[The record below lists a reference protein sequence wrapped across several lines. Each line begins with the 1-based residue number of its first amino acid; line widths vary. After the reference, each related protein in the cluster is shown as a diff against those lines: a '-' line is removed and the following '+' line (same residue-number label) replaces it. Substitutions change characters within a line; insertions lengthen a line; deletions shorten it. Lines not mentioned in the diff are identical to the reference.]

1 MSVLA
6 KGIKRKLGDME
17 AFKDRC
23 YRSAS
28 QLRDIPE
35 SHHPQL
41 VTSVSERGSTIEGTE
56 RFANSPIPGDSHV
69 LSEPLSGSA
78 SGRASST
85 SLDSGAG
92 PSRRFEPNASVVLIG
107 LRGTGKSSLAVIL
120 STATGRRLVD
130 ADQFFQQVT
139 GLSRSAYK
147 KQHTIAQYRREE
159 AKVMSLMLTDH
170 REGCVIACGPG
181 SMERSGQQL
190 LKEYAK
196 THPVIHVVRD
206 ADSIQAYLKAWD
218 RDRVC
223 NFMELSGPLY
233 RACSNLEF
241 FNVSETGFE
250 LSQSRD
256 DIQNALLKE
265 EQTQQNANQ
274 TPFLTLKRVERDF
287 LLFVAFATGNKRELT
302 KLHSSFPLSSL
313 PIESRR
319 YTYAVSVSLSS
330 LLDKGLDVEELE
342 STADAFELRIDVP
355 DAPFTNLGLSPA
367 TADRISQAVAA
378 VRRSIIVP
386 IIYHVDASPSS
397 AEESP
402 SRRSDHSYLNLVEHG
417 LRLAPEFLTVD
428 LSYSD
433 AILSK
438 IIAAKGSTR
447 IIGHYS
453 SGRSDAASWD
463 DEEYM
468 SRYEHAAR
476 LGCDMVRMSRAAAT
490 IEDNFAVQRFR
501 DRINALPKSGPPII
515 AYNTGS
521 LGRLSCCFNP
531 ILTPVTHDSIRS
543 TCQTDKDASITV
555 REAQVALF
563 SSFALDPLRF
573 YVFGANV
580 AYSLSP
586 AMHNAAYR
594 ACGMPHQYSLYEAP
608 SLGDLNALVEDP
620 NFGGASVS
628 LPYKTEV
635 IPLLHSMSSHARA
648 IGAVNTLIPIRTTI
662 VHGEKEPD
670 LHLYTN
676 RAGPV
681 KALHGDN
688 TDWIGIYRCIRRGL
702 SPANAVRPSSTG
714 LVIGAGGM
722 ARAAIYAMIHLGVQ
736 NIFLYNRTL
745 GNAKRLAEHY
755 NRQYCICGT
764 RRTETEPQTRTTVH
778 VITSL
783 HDPWPAHYKQPT
795 MVVSCI
801 PAHSIGGVPAPNF
814 EMPLHWLESPT
825 GGVVVEVGPVYI
837 NDICPALI
845 DINTAGL
852 QTAQHATRQADPQPL
867 PSRLGCSRWSRCPP
881 RTRLCAV

>member
-1 MSVLA
+1 MEETQDSVEIIQPDMSVLA
-6 KGIKRKLGDME
+6 RGAKRKWADVE
-17 AFKDRC
+17 AVEDRC
-23 YRSAS
+23 YPSAS
-28 QLRDIPE
+28 HLRHIPQ
-35 SHHPQL
+35 SHNRQL
-41 VTSVSERGSTIEGTE
+41 VTSNSERGPAIEGTE
-56 RFANSPIPGDSHV
+56 RFSNAPIPDDSHL
-69 LSEPLSGSA
+69 LSESLSESA
-78 SGRASST
+78 SGFASPT
-85 SLDSGAG
+85 PVDSGTG
-92 PSRRFEPNASVVLIG
+92 PSRRFDPNASVVLIG

-147 KQHTIAQYRREE
+147 KRHTIAQYRREE
-159 AKVMSLMLTDH
+159 AKVMSLMLTDN

-196 THPVIHVVRD
+196 THPVIHVIRD
-206 ADSIQAYLKAWD
+206 PDSIQAYLKAWD

-265 EQTQQNANQ
+265 EQTQRNANQ

-287 LLFVAFATGNKRELT
+287 LHFVAFATGNKRELT
-302 KLHSSFPLSSL
+302 KLHSSFPLSLL

-342 STADAFELRIDVP
+342 STADAFELRVDVP
-355 DAPFTNLGLSPA
+355 DAPSTNLGLSPA
-367 TADRISQAVAA
+367 TADRISQAVAT

-386 IIYHVDASPSS
+386 IIYHVDESPSS

-402 SRRSDHSYLNLVEHG
+402 SRRSDQSYLNLVEHG

-438 IIAAKGSTR
+438 IIAANGSTR

-453 SGRSDAASWD
+453 SVRSDSASWD

-468 SRYEHAAR
+468 SRYERAAR
-476 LGCDMVRMSRAAAT
+476 LGCDMVRMSRPAST

-501 DRINALPKSGPPII
+501 DRINASHKSGPPII

-543 TCQTDKDASITV
+543 TCQTEKDASITV

-563 SSFALDPLRF
+563 SSFALDPLKF
-573 YVFGANV
+573 CVFGANV

-608 SLGDLNALVEDP
+608 SLRDLNALVEDP

-648 IGAVNTLIPIRTTI
+648 IGAVNTLIPIRTTV
-662 VHGEKEPD
+662 VHGDGKEPD

-676 RAGPV
+676 RAGPI

-745 GNAKRLAEHY
+745 ENAKRLAEHY
-755 NRQYCICGT
+755 NRQYCVSDT
-764 RRTETEPQTRTTVH
+764 RRKETESQTKTTVH
-778 VITSL
+778 VIKSL
-783 HDPWPAHYKQPT
+783 HDPWPANYKQPT

-814 EMPLHWLESPT
+814 EMPPHWLESPT
-825 GGVVVEVGPVYI
+825 GGVVVDVSPVCI
-837 NDICPALI
+837 TCIVLRLI
-845 DINTAGL
+845 DVII
-852 QTAQHATRQADPQPL
+852 
-867 PSRLGCSRWSRCPP
+867 
-881 RTRLCAV
+881 

>member
-1 MSVLA
+1 MDGPEEFSNASIPDDSHLFSQS
-6 KGIKRKLGDME
+6 LSE
-17 AFKDRC
+17 
-23 YRSAS
+23 SAS
-28 QLRDIPE
+28 RRVLPE
-35 SHHPQL
+35 P
-41 VTSVSERGSTIEGTE
+41 
-56 RFANSPIPGDSHV
+56 
-69 LSEPLSGSA
+69 
-78 SGRASST
+78 
-85 SLDSGAG
+85 LDSGVT
-92 PSRRFEPNASVVLIG
+92 PRRFDPNASVVLIG
-107 LRGTGKSSLAVIL
+107 LHGTGKSSLAVIL

-147 KQHTIAQYRREE
+147 KRHNIAQYRKEE
-159 AKVMSLMLTDH
+159 AKVMSLMLTEH

-190 LKEYAK
+190 LKEYTK

-206 ADSIQAYLKAWD
+206 PDSIQAYLKAWD
-218 RDRVC
+218 SDRVR
-223 NFMELSGPLY
+223 NFMELSAPLY

-256 DIQNALLKE
+256 DIPNCLLKE
-265 EQTQQNANQ
+265 EHTQRNANQ

-302 KLHSSFPLSSL
+302 KLHSSFPLSLL
-313 PIESRR
+313 PIESRP

-330 LLDKGLDVEELE
+330 LLEKGMDVEELE

-355 DAPFTNLGLSPA
+355 AAHSTNPGLSPT
-367 TADRISQAVAA
+367 TADRISQAVAI

-386 IIYHVDASPSS
+386 IIYHVDADASYTV
-397 AEESP
+397 ESP
-402 SRRSDHSYLNLVEHG
+402 SRRPDGAYLNLVEHG

-433 AILSK
+433 SILSR

-453 SGRSDAASWD
+453 SGTSYSGSWD

-468 SRYEHAAR
+468 ARYERAAR
-476 LGCDMVRMSRAAAT
+476 LGCDMVRLSRPAAT
-490 IEDNFAVQRFR
+490 IEDNFTVERFR
-501 DRINALPKSGPPII
+501 HRINTRPNSGPPII
-515 AYNTGS
+515 AYNTGP

-531 ILTPVTHDSIRS
+531 ILTSVTHPSIQS
-543 TCQTDKDASITV
+543 TCQTDRDASITV
-555 REAQVALF
+555 QEAQVALF
-563 SSFALDPLRF
+563 SSFALDPLKF
-573 YVFGANV
+573 CVFGANV
-580 AYSLSP
+580 TYSLSP

-594 ACGMPHQYSLYEAP
+594 ACGMPHEYSVREAP
-608 SLGDLNALVEDP
+608 SLRDLNALVEDP

-635 IPLLHSMSSHARA
+635 IPLLHSMSRHARA
-648 IGAVNTLIPIRTTI
+648 IGAVNTLIPIRTT
-662 VHGEKEPD
+662 VVDPD
-670 LHLYTN
+670 KQETNLHLYTN
-676 RAGPV
+676 RAGPI
-681 KALHGDN
+681 KGLHGDN

-722 ARAAIYAMIHLGVQ
+722 ARAAIYSMIHLGVQ

-745 GNAKRLAEHY
+745 ENAKKLAEHY
-755 NRQYCICGT
+755 NRQYSNGDM
-764 RRTETEPQTRTTVH
+764 RRSQTDTLAEPQTKTTVH
-778 VITSL
+778 VIASL
-783 HDPWPAHYKQPT
+783 QDPWPANYKQPT

-814 EMPLHWLESPT
+814 EMPLHWLKSPT
-825 GGVVVEVGPVYI
+825 GGVVVELAYKPLNTPLIKQIRSLSNRGWV
-837 NDICPALI
+837 AL
-845 DINTAGL
+845 DGL
-852 QTAQHATRQADPQPL
+852 DVLPEQGFAQFELLTGRRAPRKLMRAVVLREYRGEEAQYDPRWMQ
-867 PSRLGCSRWSRCPP
+867 SRLENLDGQDG
-881 RTRLCAV
+881 